1 MAAAR
6 PIVSLA
12 LVSAVLSLP
21 ACGGGG
27 DKETGTQAPARPA
40 QRREAP
46 VDRLSL
52 SRQAGQAIVF
62 SFDGA
67 TVPVYVRRILREG
80 RGGGVILFGD
90 NVVDARRL
98 RRMTRVL
105 QRAARGSA
113 LVAVDQEGGP
123 VRIVPFAAPQRSQSA
138 LAGPAQARAS
148 ARAASRDLRRLGIN
162 VNLAPVV
169 DTGAG
174 GALGG
179 RVFEGGPERVAALT
193 AAAVRGYAA
202 RPSVAPT
209 AKHFPGLGG
218 AVANTD
224 DTEVAVRR
232 SRRELEREDLEPF
245 RAAIAAGVPIVMAS
259 HALYPALDR
268 RRIASQSPRI
278 LRELLRRELGF
289 RGVVV
294 TDSIEARAV
303 LARSS
308 VARAAVRSVAAGAT
322 IVLSTGPGSYRDVYD
337 ALLARARASKSFRAR
352 LREAAAR
359 VLALKRRMGLRTPG

>member
-6 PIVSLA
+6 AIA
-12 LVSAVLSLP
+12 LLVVLSILIVTG
-21 ACGGGG
+21 CGGEA
-27 DKETGTQAPARPA
+27 KKTTT
-40 QRREAP
+40 RRSASPERSRVP

-52 SRQAGQAIVF
+52 SQQAGQAIVF

-67 TVPVYVRRILREG
+67 TVPAYVRRILREG

-90 NVVDARRL
+90 NVVGPRQL
-98 RRMTRVL
+98 QRMTGVL

-113 LVAVDQEGGP
+113 LIAVDQEGGP
-123 VRIVPFAAPQRSQSA
+123 VRIIPFAAPVRSQSA
-138 LAGPAQARAS
+138 LAEPAQARAS

-169 DTGAG
+169 DTGG

-179 RVFEGGPERVAALT
+179 RVFQGGPDRVAAFA
-193 AAAVRGYAA
+193 AAAVRGYGDPP
-202 RPSVAPT
+202 RVAPT
-209 AKHFPGLGG
+209 AKHFPGLGSAQANTDEG
-218 AVANTD
+218 AVA
-224 DTEVAVRR
+224 VAR
-232 SRRELEREDLEPF
+232 SRRAVEREDLEPF
-245 RAAIAAGVPIVMAS
+245 RAAIRAGVPIVMAS

-278 LRELLRRELGF
+278 LRGILRRELGF

-303 LARSS
+303 LERSS
-308 VARAAVRSVAAGAT
+308 VARAAVRSVAAGADV
-322 IVLSTGPGSYRDVYD
+322 VLSTGPGSYRDVYD
-337 ALLARARASKSFRAR
+337 ALLARARASRSFRGR
-352 LREAAAR
+352 LRSAAAR
-359 VLALKRRMGLRTPG
+359 VLALKRRMGLRPPH